1 MLFLLRNPGSFAAL
15 RMTKIGKTLLR
26 KYLNLKIQINKP
38 VMNNSTKNKVVIITG
53 AAGGLGRAFALAF
66 AQAGAKVAVCDL
78 NKKGADET
86 LQMLSDEFNTEGVAL
101 EVDVA
106 NETST
111 QDMAKAVFE
120 KFGRIDILINNAAIY
135 ATINRKPFYEISE
148 SEWDLV
154 MNVNLK
160 GVWLC
165 AKAVFPY
172 MKEVN
177 QGKIINISSATVMSG
192 SPNWS
197 HYVASKGGVIGL
209 TRSMAK
215 ELGDFNINVNAIAP
229 GFTLTYASL
238 NLIENAAK
246 YGVDRGAIKRPSS
259 AEDIVG
265 TALYLASS
273 ASDFVTGQTIVVDGG
288 KQFL

>member
-1 MLFLLRNPGSFAAL
+1 M
-15 RMTKIGKTLLR
+15 KD
-26 KYLNLKIQINKP
+26 
-38 VMNNSTKNKVVIITG
+38 KVVVITG

-78 NKKGADET
+78 NKTGADET
-86 LQMLSDEFNTEGVAL
+86 LKMLSDEFHTEGVSFA
-101 EVDVA
+101 VNVA

-111 QDMAKAVFE
+111 QNMAKAVYE
-120 KFGRIDILINNAAIY
+120 KFGRIDVLINNAAIY
-135 ATINRKPFYEISE
+135 ATIDRKPFYEISE
-148 SEWDLV
+148 TEWDLV

-160 GVWLC
+160 GVWMC

-172 MKEVN
+172 MKN
-177 QGKIINISSATVMSG
+177 APFGGRGAGKIINISSATVMSG

-229 GFTLTYASL
+229 GFTLTDASL

>member
-1 MLFLLRNPGSFAAL
+1 M
-15 RMTKIGKTLLR
+15 M
-26 KYLNLKIQINKP
+26 NLKD
-38 VMNNSTKNKVVIITG
+38 KVAIITG
-53 AAGGLGRAFALAF
+53 AAGGLGKAFAIAF
-66 AQAGAKVAVCDL
+66 AKEGAKIAVCDK
-78 NKKGADET
+78 NFKGATET
-86 LQMLSDEFNTEGVAL
+86 ANEIGENAIAI

-111 QDMAKAVFE
+111 QAMAASVIE
-120 KFGRIDILINNAAIY
+120 KFGKIDILINNAAIY
-135 ATINRKPFYEISE
+135 ATIQRKPFYEISE

-160 GVWLC
+160 GVWMVS
-165 AKAVFPY
+165 KAVFPY
-172 MKEVN
+172 MKAAN
-177 QGKIINISSATVMSG
+177 FGKIINISSATVMSG
-192 SPNWS
+192 SPQWS
-197 HYVASKGGVIGL
+197 HYVASKGGVIGF

-215 ELGDFNINVNAIAP
+215 EVGDFNINVNAIAP
-229 GFTLTYASL
+229 GFTLTDASL
-238 NLIENAAK
+238 SLMENAQK

-288 KQFL
+288 KQFI

>member
-1 MLFLLRNPGSFAAL
+1 M
-15 RMTKIGKTLLR
+15 KD
-26 KYLNLKIQINKP
+26 
-38 VMNNSTKNKVVIITG
+38 KVVIITG
-53 AAGGLGRAFALAF
+53 AAGGLGRAFVLAF
-66 AQAGAKVAVCDL
+66 ARARAKVAVCDL
-78 NKKGADET
+78 NKIGADET
-86 LQMLSDEFNTEGVAL
+86 LQMLSDEFHTEGVSFA
-101 EVDVA
+101 VNVA

-120 KFGRIDILINNAAIY
+120 KFGHIDVLINNAAIY

-160 GVWLC
+160 GVWMC

-172 MKEVN
+172 MKN
-177 QGKIINISSATVMSG
+177 APSGGRGAGKIINISSATVMSG

-229 GFTLTYASL
+229 GFTLTDASL

>member
-1 MLFLLRNPGSFAAL
+1 MLENS
-15 RMTKIGKTLLR
+15 
-26 KYLNLKIQINKP
+26 LKD
-38 VMNNSTKNKVVIITG
+38 KVVLITG

-66 AQAGAKVAVCDL
+66 AHAGAKIAVCDL
-78 NKKGADET
+78 NKKGAEET
-86 LQMLSDEFNTEGVAL
+86 LKMLDSVDEGNPKMSDKGLAV
-101 EVDVA
+101 EVNVA
-106 NETST
+106 NEAST
-111 QDMAKAVFE
+111 QAMAATVFE
-120 KFGRIDILINNAAIY
+120 HFGRIDVLINNAAIY
-135 ATINRKPFYEISE
+135 ATINRKPFYDITE

-160 GVWLC
+160 GVWLST
-165 AKAVFPY
+165 KAVFPY
-172 MKEVN
+172 MKQAN
-177 QGKIINISSATVMSG
+177 KGKIINISSATVMSG

-229 GFTLTYASL
+229 GFTLTEASL
-238 NLIENAAK
+238 NLIENAAN

-259 AEDIVG
+259 SEDIVG
-265 TALYLASS
+265 TALYLASA

>member
-1 MLFLLRNPGSFAAL
+1 MKG
-15 RMTKIGKTLLR
+15 
-26 KYLNLKIQINKP
+26 
-38 VMNNSTKNKVVIITG
+38 KVVIITG

-66 AQAGAKVAVCDL
+66 AGAGAKIAACDL
-78 NKKGADET
+78 NLSGARETAALIGENAIAVVVNVADEA
-86 LQMLSDEFNTEGVAL
+86 SA
-101 EVDVA
+101 
-106 NETST
+106 ET
-111 QDMAKAVFE
+111 MAKTVVDH
-120 KFGRIDILINNAAIY
+120 FGRIDVLVNNAAIY
-135 ATINRKPFYEISE
+135 AAIQRKPFYEIST

-160 GVWLC
+160 GAWLC
-165 AKAVFPY
+165 SKAVFPY
-172 MKEVN
+172 LTK
-177 QGKIINISSATVMSG
+177 QGGKIINISSATVMSG
-192 SPNWS
+192 SPMWS

-229 GFTLTYASL
+229 GFTLTDASL
-238 NLIENAAK
+238 NLIENAQK
-246 YGVDRGAIKRPSS
+246 YGVDRGAIKRPST

-273 ASDFVTGQTIVVDGG
+273 AADFVTGQTIVVDGG